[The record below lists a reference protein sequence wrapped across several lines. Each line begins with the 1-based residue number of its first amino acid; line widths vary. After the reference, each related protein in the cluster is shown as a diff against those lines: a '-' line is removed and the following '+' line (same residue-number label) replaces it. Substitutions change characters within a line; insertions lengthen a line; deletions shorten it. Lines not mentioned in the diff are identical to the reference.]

1 MGKKKTIETVREYK
15 DGQLVNEI
23 VTETEEDVEEIR
35 YVPVSTMQQSF
46 PKCSVCGADM
56 VELIDNTGWWGVTP
70 RPRNFQCS
78 NPNCPSRQFNY
89 TTGTI
94 SK

>member
-1 MGKKKTIETVREYK
+1 MGKKKTVETVREYEN
-15 DGQLVNEI
+15 GELVNEVI
-23 VTETEEDVEEIR
+23 TETEEDVEEIK
-35 YVPVSTMQQSF
+35 YVPIASMQQSS

-56 VELIDNTGWWGVTP
+56 VELIDNTGWWSVTP

-78 NPNCPSRQFNY
+78 NPNCPSKQYLYATN
-89 TTGTI
+89 TS